1 MLPISQDDEI
11 KLLSIAHESVNF
23 GLKYGESLKVD
34 KQKYSA
40 TLQTNCGTF
49 TTLRSDGELRG
60 CCGSIEAILPLIS
73 AVTYSAYRSAFQDS
87 RFPPLQSS
95 ELKGLTISISILS
108 PTEEL
113 QFENEED
120 VMNQINP
127 GVDGLVIE
135 YMDLKGTLLPS
146 VWESIPD
153 KYQFFSMVKQKAGL
167 PEEFWSEDI
176 RVLRYTTH
184 TIAE

>member
-11 KLLSIAHESVNF
+11 KLLNIAHESVNF
-23 GLKYGESLKVD
+23 GLKFGEPLKVD
-34 KQKYSA
+34 TQKYST
-40 TLQTNCGTF
+40 TLQTYCGTF
-49 TTLRSDGELRG
+49 TTLKCDGELRG

-73 AVTYSAYRSAFQDS
+73 SVTYSAYKSAFQDS

-95 ELKGLTISISILS
+95 ELKDLTISISILS

-113 QFENEED
+113 QFEDEAD
-120 VMNQINP
+120 VMNQIKP

-146 VWESIPD
+146 VWKSIPD

-167 PEEFWSEDI
+167 SEDFWSEDL